1 MPTPR
6 TMSNDKGNPASTSTA
21 VVENPSSNLHYAR
34 RGSAVDDDTVASD
47 IEGYDAE
54 RMRARTLLTVE
65 EEKKLLRKID
75 LRLMTLCSIMFLLK
89 NIDADNV
96 SNARIMNKGQPS
108 NIMKE
113 LGMTSNEYNLV
124 TTMYYVSGTTA
135 VEDSSTYMKHLDTI
149 HRGRGTFKPAS
160 QAPAPIAMAVA
171 DHGDLGYVL

>member
-1 MPTPR
+1 
-6 TMSNDKGNPASTSTA
+6 MSDDKGNPASTSTA
-21 VVENPSSNLHYAR
+21 VVEDPSSNLHYAR
-34 RGSAVDDDTVASD
+34 RGSAVHDDTISSE
-47 IEGYDAE
+47 IEGFDAE

-108 NIMKE
+108 NIMKQ

-124 TTMYYVSGTTA
+124 TTMYYVSGNTFAAGSLTNM
-135 VEDSSTYMKHLDTI
+135 DHTDPI
-149 HRGRGTFKPAS
+149 HYCRGTVELAS
-160 QAPAPIAMAVA
+160 
-171 DHGDLGYVL
+171 

>member
-1 MPTPR
+1 MAG
-6 TMSNDKGNPASTSTA
+6 DKGNPASNSTA
-21 VVENPSSNLHYAR
+21 VIEDPSNNLHYAR
-34 RGSAVDDDTVASD
+34 RGSAVHDDTVASD
-47 IEGYDAE
+47 IEGYDAD

-96 SNARIMNKGQPS
+96 SNERIMNKGQPS

-124 TTMYYVSGTTA
+124 TTMYYVSGTA
-135 VEDSSTYMKHLDTI
+135 PIESSMTYIKRLDTL
-149 HRGRGTFKPAS
+149 HYSRSTVQPTP
-160 QAPAPIAMAVA
+160 QTPTPIAMAVE
-171 DHGDLGYVL
+171 DHGDLGYVS

>member
-1 MPTPR
+1 MSDQKVDLITASSAVSETPGKK
-6 TMSNDKGNPASTSTA
+6 DF
-21 VVENPSSNLHYAR
+21 HYAR
-34 RGSAVDDDTVASD
+34 RGIIASEAVANSE

-54 RMRARTLLTVE
+54 RMKARTLLTVD

-113 LGMTSNEYNLV
+113 LNMTSNQYNLV
-124 TTMYYVSGTTA
+124 TTMYYVSKPSKLTF
-135 VEDSSTYMKHLDTI
+135 VYSDRSSLRYPTFWPR
-149 HRGRGTFKPAS
+149 HRPISSSNGSCRHDGSRGS
-160 QAPAPIAMAVA
+160 W
-171 DHGDLGYVL
+171 